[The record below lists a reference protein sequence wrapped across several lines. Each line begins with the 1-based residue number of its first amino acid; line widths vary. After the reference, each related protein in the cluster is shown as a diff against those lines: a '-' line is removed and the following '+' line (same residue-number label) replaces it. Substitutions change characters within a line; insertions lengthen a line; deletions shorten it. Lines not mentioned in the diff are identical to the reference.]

1 MLMLTIQVN
10 ETNRDTWEIRP
21 TDVAELRASG
31 TGTDVRLNDGT
42 TKWVLEAISDMQLQ
56 CDALGVPLPPVAP

>member
-1 MLMLTIQVN
+1 MLTLTLQVD
-10 ETNRDTWEIRP
+10 ESNRATWEILP
-21 TDVAELRASG
+21 ADVAELRASG

-56 CDALGVPLPPVAP
+56 CEGLDVSLPPVAT